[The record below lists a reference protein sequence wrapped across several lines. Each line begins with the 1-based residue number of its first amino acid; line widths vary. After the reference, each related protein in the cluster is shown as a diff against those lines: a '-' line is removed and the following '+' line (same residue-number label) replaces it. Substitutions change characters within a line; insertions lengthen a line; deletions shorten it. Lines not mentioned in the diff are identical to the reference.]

1 MPKLKSDK
9 TPKFDNLKLAKNH
22 KRGEAIKKSDKKIK
36 DQRKAKAWLTYVEL
50 KMIKGHTKEQAQAMA
65 NEVVYNQKP
74 V

>member
-9 TPKFDNLKLAKNH
+9 TPKFDNPRLEKNH
-22 KRGEAIKKSDKKIK
+22 KRGEAIKKADRKVE
-36 DQRKAKAWLTYVEL
+36 DQRKAQAWLTSVEF
-50 KMIKGHTKEQAQAMA
+50 KMLKGHTKEQAQAMA

>member
-9 TPKFDNLKLAKNH
+9 TPKFDNPRLAKNH

-36 DQRKAKAWLTYVEL
+36 DQRKAKDWLTYVEL

-65 NEVVYNQKP
+65 IEVVYNQKP